1 MCRPKLYP
9 KSCHKDESSDH
20 ATVDSDSSAVQ
31 SPQSNSMGL
40 DLEIGISRTEVK
52 QENIRRKVSFPESVV
67 TDTIYRVYTNPNE
80 RKELYY
86 SSEDYKRFR
95 NDFRQIKMA
104 FMKMKREQNERAAA
118 KLEYLND
125 SETDSKELSCFE
137 RVTHVT
143 SKILDAIC

>member
-1 MCRPKLYP
+1 
-9 KSCHKDESSDH
+9 
-20 ATVDSDSSAVQ
+20 
-31 SPQSNSMGL
+31 MGL